1 MSKKIIRKIITF
13 LLKYSFS
20 KKIDDLLLWP
30 VSKRL
35 FSNYSEIV
43 ETKKGLKIKV
53 YGDMEDM
60 VNKILLFSSKYVN
73 LAWEPGTARLIDF
86 LANRS
91 KVSVVAG
98 SHIGYYPLIIGS
110 NNPGNIVYALEPNP
124 NNFIRCKENVKL
136 NNLDN
141 IKVIEKALGKNIGKE
156 KMYFDFGQSS
166 LVSSSREHKGEGLV
180 NVTTLDQLAKEIDK
194 PIDLVI
200 LDAEGYEEN
209 IILGGENLL
218 KINKPTIIFEL
229 NEKALVDA
237 GSSSKKLTNLL
248 LGQGYSLFVIDE
260 GSHKINFDNN
270 VKIKLVPIN
279 NFNFLGSCSFV
290 NVVAII
296 DIKLVNQYVYKE

>member
-13 LLKYSFS
+13 LLKHSFS

-35 FSNYSEIV
+35 FFYYSEIV
-43 ETKKGLKIKV
+43 EIKKGLKMKV

-60 VNKILLFSSKYVN
+60 VNKILLFSSEYVN
-73 LAWEPGTARLIDF
+73 LAWEPGTARLVDF

-91 KVSVVAG
+91 KVSIVAG
-98 SHIGYYPLIIGS
+98 SHIGYYPLIIGF
-110 NNPGNIVYALEPNP
+110 NNPKNIVYALEPNP
-124 NNFIRCKENVKL
+124 NNFIRCKENVQL
-136 NNLDN
+136 NKLDN
-141 IKVIEKALGKNIGKE
+141 VQVIEKALGKNIGKE

-166 LVSSSREHKGEGLV
+166 LVLSNREHKGEGLV
-180 NVTTLDQLAKEIDK
+180 NVTTLDQLAKEIGK
-194 PIDLVI
+194 PIDLIV

-209 IILGGENLL
+209 IILGGQNLL

-237 GSSSKKLTNLL
+237 GSSSKKLTDLL

-279 NFNFLGSCSFV
+279 KFDFSGNCPFV
-290 NVVAII
+290 NVIAII
-296 DIKLVNQYVYKE
+296 DIKLINQYVYKE